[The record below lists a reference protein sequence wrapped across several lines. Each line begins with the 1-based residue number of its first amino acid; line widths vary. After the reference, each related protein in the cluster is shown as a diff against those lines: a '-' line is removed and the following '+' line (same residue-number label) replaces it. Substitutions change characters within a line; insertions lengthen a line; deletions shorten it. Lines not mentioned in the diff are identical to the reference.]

1 MAFLGSGVLPPDVA
15 GVTITN
21 DGAGYTGVPYDTYR
35 GFTDQGFGPTEFS
48 DAYLD
53 RDGAREKSL
62 NLMKEWLTPRQLEQ
76 YEDEGCFDVKGSNGG
91 RYRIS
96 NKGTTFNVREL
107 RRTVLGNLL
116 PGDKLCFQPAGV
128 YSQGDVM
135 LAQKIMLERDEPGA
149 LKIANRSHT

>member
-1 MAFLGSGVLPPDVA
+1 MSARVKVWT
-15 GVTITN
+15 V
-21 DGAGYTGVPYDTYR
+21 
-35 GFTDQGFGPTEFS
+35 
-48 DAYLD
+48 D
-53 RDGAREKSL
+53 RDGAHEKAHKKAL
-62 NLMKEWLTPRQLEQ
+62 NLMKEWLAPRQLEQ
-76 YEDEGCFDVKGSNGG
+76 YEAEGCFDVKGSNGG

-96 NKGTTFNVREL
+96 NAGTTFNVREL

>member
-1 MAFLGSGVLPPDVA
+1 MEIARGMSISLYGDNELGAVTA
-15 GVTITN
+15 GE
-21 DGAGYTGVPYDTYR
+21 ARHY
-35 GFTDQGFGPTEFS
+35 FGPTEFS

-62 NLMKEWLTPRQLEQ
+62 DLMKEWLTPRQLEQ

-96 NKGTTFNVREL
+96 NKGTTFNVRDL

>member
-1 MAFLGSGVLPPDVA
+1 MEIARGMSISLYGDNELGAVTA
-15 GVTITN
+15 GE
-21 DGAGYTGVPYDTYR
+21 ARHY
-35 GFTDQGFGPTEFS
+35 FGPTEFS

-53 RDGAREKSL
+53 RDGAHEKAHKKAL

-96 NKGTTFNVREL
+96 NAGTTFNVREL
-107 RRTVLGNLL
+107 RRTVLGKLL

>member
-1 MAFLGSGVLPPDVA
+1 MEIARGMSISLYGDNELGAVTA
-15 GVTITN
+15 GE
-21 DGAGYTGVPYDTYR
+21 ARHY
-35 GFTDQGFGPTEFS
+35 FGPTEFS

-62 NLMKEWLTPRQLEQ
+62 DLRKEWLTPRQLEQ
-76 YEDEGCFDVKGSNGG
+76 YEDAGCFDVKGSNGG

-107 RRTVLGNLL
+107 RRTVLGRLL
-116 PGDKLCFQPAGV
+116 SGDKLCFQPAGV

>member
-1 MAFLGSGVLPPDVA
+1 MALRDLLTDPAIEIPRSDLYNELA
-15 GVTITN
+15 AVTRR
-21 DGAGYTGVPYDTYR
+21 AFAPRHY
-35 GFTDQGFGPTEFS
+35 FGPTEFS

-107 RRTVLGNLL
+107 RRTVLGRLL
-116 PGDKLCFQPAGV
+116 SGDKLCFQPAGV

>member
-1 MAFLGSGVLPPDVA
+1 MEIARGMSISLYGDNELGAVTA
-15 GVTITN
+15 GE
-21 DGAGYTGVPYDTYR
+21 ARHY
-35 GFTDQGFGPTEFS
+35 FGPTEFS
-48 DAYLD
+48 DAYLGSY
-53 RDGAREKSL
+53 GAREKSL

-76 YEDEGCFDVKGSNGG
+76 YEAEGCFDVKGSNGG

-107 RRTVLGNLL
+107 RRTVLGRLL
-116 PGDKLCFQPAGV
+116 SGDKLCFQPAGV